1 MRIDLHTH
9 SSFSDGVLTP
19 AELLQRAARQ
29 NVDAI
34 ALTDHDETGGLAEA
48 AQVAGELGIRLIAG
62 VEISVSWREHTL
74 HVLGLGIHPEHPQLK
89 QGLSALR
96 AARLARA
103 MRMGERLQEAGIP
116 EIFRDASALANG
128 AGTIGRHHLA
138 RSLVARGC
146 ARNTADA
153 FKRFLVEGKPGFV
166 AQQWASLVQAID
178 WIRAAGG
185 IAVLAH
191 PERYRMPRMTSRALL
206 EDFKHCGG
214 EGLEIC
220 RHDRGIAF
228 EQLRTARQFGF
239 TPAAGS
245 DFHAPEQSG
254 VELGVVADIG
264 TDAVAVWL
272 QRTSGHV
279 PN

>member
-1 MRIDLHTH
+1 M
-9 SSFSDGVLTP
+9 
-19 AELLQRAARQ
+19 QRAACQ

-48 AQVAGELGIRLIAG
+48 TQIAGELGIRLIAG
-62 VEISVSWREHTL
+62 VEISVSWRQHTL
-74 HVLGLGIHPEHPQLK
+74 HVLGLGIDPDHQPLA
-89 QGLSALR
+89 QGLIALR

-103 MRMGERLQEAGIP
+103 MRMGERLQEAGIS

-146 ARNTADA
+146 ARNTAEA
-153 FKRFLVEGKPGFV
+153 FRLFLAEGKPGFV
-166 AQQWASLVQAID
+166 AQQWASLEQAID
-178 WIRAAGG
+178 WIRAADG

-191 PERYRMPRMTSRALL
+191 PERYRMPRMAFRALL

-264 TDAVAVWL
+264 TDAAAVWL
-272 QRTSGHV
+272 QRASGHM